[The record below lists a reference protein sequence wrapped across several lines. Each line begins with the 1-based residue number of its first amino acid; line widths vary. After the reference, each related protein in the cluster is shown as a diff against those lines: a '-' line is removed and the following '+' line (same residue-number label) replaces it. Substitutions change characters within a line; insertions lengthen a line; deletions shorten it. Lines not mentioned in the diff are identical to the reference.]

1 MCPLQVNTL
10 LEDYPNALARAT
22 NFDKNMTL
30 TAFSVTPEDSDYGNI
45 LALSIR
51 QMFGNIEL
59 TSGFNGTTYDPNDIM
74 AFLRG
79 T

>member
-1 MCPLQVNTL
+1 MRPLQVNTL
-10 LEDYPNALARAT
+10 LEDYPNALARAD
-22 NFDKNMTL
+22 NFDNSL
-30 TAFSVTPEDSDYGNI
+30 ISAAFGATPEDSDYFSI

-59 TSGFNGTTYDPNDIM
+59 TSGFNGATYDQDDIM
-74 AFLRG
+74 AFLSG